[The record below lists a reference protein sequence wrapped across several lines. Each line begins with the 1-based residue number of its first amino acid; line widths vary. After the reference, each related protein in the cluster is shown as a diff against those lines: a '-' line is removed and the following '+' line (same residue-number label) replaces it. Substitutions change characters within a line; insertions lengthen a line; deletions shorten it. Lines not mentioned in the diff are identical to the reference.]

1 MAKKPTSKDAEL
13 ILKLYELR
21 QEPELRRARSWFLAT
36 FWPETAADYQ
46 KIEMSVGSQENNWL
60 RQVVSYWGM
69 AAALVLHGTLPRDL
83 FLEPACSGEMFF
95 YFAKVAPLPGRAAGE
110 DSEPGFVCQCR
121 EGDQGFEGRPRPA
134 GDRRK
139 EGGGPQSRVVSES
152 EGDLGLTD
160 PYAFG

>member
-69 AAALVLHGTLPRDL
+69 AAALVLHGTLHRDL

-95 YFAKVAPLPGRAAGE
+95 YFAKVAPFLEELREKIQNPDLFANVEKVIKGSKAGRDRLAVVDKRVAA
-110 DSEPGFVCQCR
+110 
-121 EGDQGFEGRPRPA
+121 
-134 GDRRK
+134 RK
-139 EGGGPQSRVVSES
+139 AALFPKAKGTSS
-152 EGDLGLTD
+152 
-160 PYAFG
+160 